1 MDPIQFVWLM
11 GFGTFIG
18 GGILGAIA
26 YRNLDPARKDASNLK
41 AELDQVR
48 KEMESYKANVNSH
61 FDKTSELVNELTKDY
76 VKVYKHLAEGAQELG
91 DGREFA
97 HVLEQ
102 HQGKVLISVESE
114 PSGQDNIVTE
124 VEVDL
129 QEPRQAGE
137 EPLDFVVTQDSIFE
151 VETDIAADSK
161 VEQSADSSES
171 EEDSGGDTAKKSVDS
186 DKPEHRSKS
195 L

>member
-11 GFGTFIG
+11 GFGTLIG

-26 YRNLDPARKDASNLK
+26 YRNLNPARKDASNLK

-61 FDKTSELVNELTKDY
+61 FDKTSELVNELTQDY

-114 PSGQDNIVTE
+114 PSVQDNIVSE
-124 VEVDL
+124 VETDS
-129 QEPRQAGE
+129 QEPRQAGG
-137 EPLDFVVTQDSIFE
+137 EPLDFVVTQDSTSE
-151 VETDIAADSK
+151 VGADIADESK
-161 VEQSADSSES
+161 VEQSADAAIFG
-171 EEDSGGDTAKKSVDS
+171 EDSGGDTEKQSVGYV
-186 DKPEHRSKS
+186 KQ
-195 L
+195 

>member
-11 GFGTFIG
+11 GFGTLIG

-26 YRNLDPARKDASNLK
+26 YRNLNPASKDASNLK
-41 AELDQVR
+41 AELDQVK

-61 FDKTSELVNELTKDY
+61 FDKTSELVNELTQDY

-102 HQGKVLISVESE
+102 HQGKILISVESE
-114 PSGQDNIVTE
+114 PSVQDNIVSE
-124 VEVDL
+124 VKTDS
-129 QEPRQAGE
+129 QEPRQAGG
-137 EPLDFVVTQDSIFE
+137 EPLDFAVTQESTSG
-151 VETDIAADSK
+151 VGAVDIAADLK
-161 VEQSADSSES
+161 VEQSADAAELG
-171 EEDSGGDTAKKSVDS
+171 EDSGGDTTKQSVGYV
-186 DKPEHRSKS
+186 KQ
-195 L
+195 